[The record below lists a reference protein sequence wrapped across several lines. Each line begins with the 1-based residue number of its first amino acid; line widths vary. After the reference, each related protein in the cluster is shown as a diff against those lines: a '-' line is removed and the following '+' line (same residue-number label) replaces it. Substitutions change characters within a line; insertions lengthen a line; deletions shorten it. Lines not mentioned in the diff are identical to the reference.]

1 MSELDAA
8 TTGQVTATAA
18 ETYEA
23 FFVPALFGQWPDRVL
38 DAAGLAA
45 GDDVL
50 DVGCGTGIVARA
62 AAQRLD
68 SSGSVTGI
76 DLNDGMLAV
85 ARRAPERV
93 TWHHGPAELLPFR
106 SRSFDRVV
114 SQFALMFFTDQ
125 TAAIAEMAR
134 VTRPGGTITIATWAS
149 IDQTPGYA
157 AMAHLL
163 QRLFGDEAATALM
176 APFTLGTEAKL
187 RDVIDKTLPDATVTL
202 HPGLARFDSLEAWVH
217 TDVRGWTLADMIDDD
232 QYAQLLAAAKGELAD
247 FVDDNGQVC
256 FGAPA
261 LIATAPAG
269 GKDATRPTRGITR
282 SQRFGRSRRSS

>member
-38 DAAGLAA
+38 DVAGLAA

-62 AAQRLD
+62 AARRLD
-68 SSGSVTGI
+68 GSGSVTGI

-93 TWHHGPAELLPFR
+93 TWHHGPAEHLPFR

-157 AMAHLL
+157 VMVDLL
-163 QRLFGDEAATALM
+163 QRLFGHDTAAALE
-176 APFTLGTEAKL
+176 APFTLGTEDQL
-187 RDVIDKTLPDATVTL
+187 TLLLGDVLPDATITRHEGV
-202 HPGLARFDSLEAWVH
+202 ARFDSLEAWVH
-217 TDVRGWTLADMIDDD
+217 TDIRGWTLADMIDDS
-232 QYAQLLAAAKGELAD
+232 QYAELLAAAQTELAD
-247 FVDDNGQVC
+247 FADHNGHVH
-256 FGAPA
+256 FPTPA
-261 LIATAPAG
+261 LIATATLHDNTG
-269 GKDATRPTRGITR
+269 DR
-282 SQRFGRSRRSS
+282 